1 MKSLKVLLATLALGS
16 GMALADD
23 CVKPETPKLPDG
35 ASSSMEAMLEGQQAV
50 KTFQEANLDYMECLK
65 ERFDAA
71 KASIESGE
79 ADNKEAVETAQ
90 ATYTEAVEAY
100 NAAVSE
106 EEEVA
111 GQFNTEIREY
121 KAANPQ

>member
-23 CVKPETPKLPDG
+23 CVKPESPELPDG
-35 ASSSMEAMLEGQQAV
+35 ASSSMEEMLAGQQEV
-50 KTFQEANLDYMECLK
+50 KAFQEANLEYMECLK

-71 KASIESGE
+71 KASIEEG
-79 ADNKEAVETAQ
+79 DVDKETIETAQ
-90 ATYTEAVEAY
+90 ATYSEAVDAY
-100 NAAVSE
+100 NKAVSE